1 MVYRQQRKGLNQLGL
16 DGRSPHR
23 HHRLPGKNGST
34 LRNGIEISG
43 KAEVRQELEKL
54 LRKKLL
60 APKEFDILSAEVQ
73 VLDIVDQLGQ
83 SRADGEAA
91 LVGHIP
97 EKHIKIG
104 NTILISRL
112 KITISHGQLI
122 KIAEHGHVQFLFCF
136 HLTPQNKSKVGC
148 YFLDYK
154 RRRREKQSFSKIF
167 VKELSNFIDFLPPS
181 PYSKGCRQAPERP
194 ANPNIR
200 TERTEVLMDVILGID
215 IGGSTTKIVGL
226 RTDGSVI
233 SMLRVRAEDQVTSLY
248 GALGNYLTS
257 NGLSLENIRRVVLTG
272 VGASFVDGNIYGLP
286 TCKVDEF
293 RASGTGA
300 LALSGQESAVVV
312 TMGTGT
318 AFLSA
323 ERSGAVRHLCGSGIG
338 GGTLG
343 GLCHKLVGMERFGQI
358 KKLASCG
365 DLNQVDLTIRDIS
378 KTVAPTLDP
387 NMTAANFGNLAED
400 ASPADLAAGAVNL
413 VLQAIGTMTVLACQG
428 CGASTVVLT
437 GSMTTL
443 DQVGPN
449 FRFFEELY
457 GIHYIIP
464 ENATF
469 ATAIGAGLCSLQE
482 KAVK

>member
-1 MVYRQQRKGLNQLGL
+1 
-16 DGRSPHR
+16 
-23 HHRLPGKNGST
+23 
-34 LRNGIEISG
+34 
-43 KAEVRQELEKL
+43 
-54 LRKKLL
+54 
-60 APKEFDILSAEVQ
+60 
-73 VLDIVDQLGQ
+73 
-83 SRADGEAA
+83 
-91 LVGHIP
+91 
-97 EKHIKIG
+97 
-104 NTILISRL
+104 
-112 KITISHGQLI
+112 
-122 KIAEHGHVQFLFCF
+122 
-136 HLTPQNKSKVGC
+136 
-148 YFLDYK
+148 
-154 RRRREKQSFSKIF
+154 
-167 VKELSNFIDFLPPS
+167 
-181 PYSKGCRQAPERP
+181 
-194 ANPNIR
+194 
-200 TERTEVLMDVILGID
+200 MDVILGID

-318 AFLSA
+318 AFLWA

-413 VLQAIGTMTVLACQG
+413 VLQAIGTMTVLACQ
-428 CGASTVVLT
+428 CCDSKTVVLT

-443 DQVGPN
+443 PQAVTN
-449 FRFFEELY
+449 FQLFEKLY

-469 ATAIGAGLCSLQE
+469 ATAIGAGLYSLQKKPE
-482 KAVK
+482 A